1 MTTTGR
7 RCGPRSG
14 LGGEGRVQVARAE
27 ALQVERD
34 VAVPGGLV
42 VADTT
47 DALKVCETSQLPAY
61 YLPAADVRTD
71 LLAGSAQRSLCEWKG
86 MASYRTLLVPGSE
99 PVVDAAWSYA
109 SPTPAFAPIRGHLA
123 FYAARLDEC
132 WVGDDLVQPN
142 PGSFYGGWWTP
153 DVVGPFKGVPGSSG
167 W

>member
-1 MTTTGR
+1 MRPPEPIPPGPGQESVWDYPRPPELRTCPR
-7 RCGPRSG
+7 RV
-14 LGGEGRVQVARAE
+14 RVVH
-27 ALQVERD
+27 
-34 VAVPGGLV
+34 GGLV

-71 LLAGSAQRSLCEWKG
+71 LLIGSAHRSLCEWKG
-86 MASYRTLLVPGSE
+86 MAAYRTLLVPGSE
-99 PVVDAAWSYA
+99 PVVDAAWSYG

-123 FYAARLDEC
+123 FYAGRVDEC
-132 WVGDDLVQPN
+132 WVGDDRVQPN